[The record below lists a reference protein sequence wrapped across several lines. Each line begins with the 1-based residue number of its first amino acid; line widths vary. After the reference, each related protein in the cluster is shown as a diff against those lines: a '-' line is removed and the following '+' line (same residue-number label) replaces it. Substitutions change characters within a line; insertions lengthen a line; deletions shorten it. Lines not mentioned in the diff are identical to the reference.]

1 MNIILLARLLRHD
14 LREAV
19 LDPGLMIVSGK
30 AIFEELERFHW
41 LDQVHVILSLFLF
54 SELEPGSVQV
64 RDIIDV
70 DHEVLVDA
78 KEHRW
83 AHAIWRDDKISVHE
97 HGLLC
102 QVLQ

>member
-1 MNIILLARLLRHD
+1 
-14 LREAV
+14 
-19 LDPGLMIVSGK
+19 MIVSSK

-41 LDQVHVILSLFLF
+41 LDQVHVVLSLFFLC
-54 SELEPGSVQV
+54 ELEPGSVQV
-64 RDIIDV
+64 RNIVDV

-97 HGLLC
+97 HGLFC